1 MSPSVRRMGI
11 LMRADFAEYRRRP
24 LFWIWGAVLLV
35 ISWLYGRGALAIS
48 AGDGSAGVTKA
59 WVTSEFATAH
69 FFGIGTLL
77 AHGFFV
83 AIACGMP
90 LVREE
95 RARIGDMLATTP
107 LRRHEHVWAKYGA
120 AVLACLLLLALH
132 TVLVMACNHLGP
144 APASG
149 IRGPFSVSQYAIPIS
164 VLALPTVVF
173 LSGVAFALG
182 SWSGR
187 ALAVFVLPVALLL
200 LCNFVLWEWYPSN
213 LGPGVRAWLMVLDP
227 TGFRWLEQTYLDVD
241 RGAAFYNG
249 ARVVWG
255 ADFLASRMAWSALG
269 LAAVAWVARRP
280 RAPRREK
287 ARTEETAA
295 VAPSKMALREM
306 RQVRRPVAWMLG
318 RLVRTELSALV
329 RQAGLYLFVPVILI
343 AIVPG
348 VLDATGPF
356 ESNLLPT
363 PGMLARKCGPGL
375 LLGTAAMLFF
385 YTVES
390 MGRDARTRIAD
401 IVSTTPVSAGTR
413 MLGAVLAN
421 LVLGALILA
430 VAWLVCLL
438 VLVVRGAPSL
448 AMGPFV
454 LSWFVLGMP
463 TLAFFCAFATMVYGR
478 TRSRSI
484 TYVAGVLLLAA
495 TAWLGVKGYMTWTT
509 NWLLWKSVPWSDIS
523 VLEWDRTVL
532 ILNRLFVVSLTLLFL
547 RVAVGLR
554 GRFYLAPYW
563 APALGLGLAV
573 WACVASGYQGDA
585 TKRADKDYWKQNVA
599 TYRDVPLPDM
609 TFVDLDIELTPATS
623 SMRVRGTYELENHTE
638 APIRR
643 IPLTTAWHMHDLEFT
658 LNGAPYAPENRSN
671 LRIFTPDAPLMPQ
684 ATAKIGFSYTARVPD
699 GASANG
705 GRVHQFILPSSV
717 VLSNLDATFV
727 PALGFRDD
735 IGITDDNRA
744 EARVYEPDFY
754 AGTTKAAMPGA
765 NRPFRTRIRVTTP
778 EDFMANSVGT
788 KTAESTAGGK
798 RMAIWESDEPLY
810 YFNIVGGRWKVEHAG
825 DTEVYYSPEH
835 ATNVAEVALALQS
848 AKKYYSEWF
857 YPYPWQSLKL
867 SEFAGLDGYA
877 EGFST
882 NISFSESIGFLAE
895 PGGRDPLPFWITAH
909 EVAHQW
915 WPGLVMF
922 GDGPGANVLA
932 EGLSHF
938 SAMLL
943 LEAVKGKEARIAF
956 ADRIERHYART
967 RRADSEQPLVRS
979 DTVEGRQ
986 GLAAVWYARG
996 GWAFWMLMNTT
1007 GREEFLRGL
1016 HAFVAKY
1023 RGHADHPALHDLFET
1038 MRPFAK
1044 DAGAFDAFVAEWFEA
1059 VTLPRFRVASVQ
1071 CKGAGAR
1078 WRVHGTL
1085 ENVGTGRVLVDVA
1098 VTSAQGSA
1106 RVQVHATPDA
1116 PAEFEIDT
1124 DFPPERIVVDPD
1136 RMVLQLERQA
1146 AAAACTT

>member
-1 MSPSVRRMGI
+1 MSPAAHRIRTV
-11 LMRADFAEYRRRP
+11 MRADFAEYRRRP
-24 LFWIWGAVLLV
+24 LFWIWGTVLLV

-120 AVLACLLLLALH
+120 AAVACLLLLGLH
-132 TVLVMACNHLGP
+132 TLFVMACNHLGP
-144 APASG
+144 APNSG
-149 IRGPFSVSQYAIPIS
+149 IRGPFSIGQYVVPIL

-187 ALAVFVLPVALLL
+187 GIAVFVFPVALLL
-200 LCNFVLWEWYPSN
+200 LCNFVFWEWYPPD
-213 LGPGVRAWLMVLDP
+213 LAPAVRTWLMMLDP

-255 ADFLASRMAWSALG
+255 ADFLASRAAWAGVG
-269 LAAVAWVARRP
+269 LAAVTWVARRP
-280 RAPRREK
+280 RAPRKENARIEPIEQVRSAVRADEIAVRHARPSV
-287 ARTEETAA
+287 ARTLA
-295 VAPSKMALREM
+295 
-306 RQVRRPVAWMLG
+306 
-318 RLVRTELSALV
+318 RLVRAELSALL
-329 RQAGLYLFVPVILI
+329 RQSGLYLFVPVILI

-348 VLDATGPF
+348 VLDAMGPF
-356 ESNLLPT
+356 ESNLLPM

-401 IVSTTPVSAGTR
+401 IVGTTPISAGTR

-421 LVLGALILA
+421 LVLGMAILT

-438 VLVVRGAPSL
+438 VLVLRGAPSW
-448 AMGPFV
+448 AVGPFV
-454 LSWFVLGMP
+454 LSWLVLGMP
-463 TLAFFCAFATMVYGR
+463 TLAFFCAFAAMVYA
-478 TRSRSI
+478 RSRSRSL
-484 TYVAGVLLLAA
+484 TYAAGLVLLAA
-495 TAWLGVKGYMTWTT
+495 TAWLGVKGQMTWAT
-509 NWLLWKSVPWSDIS
+509 NWLLWKSVAWSDIS
-523 VLEWDRTVL
+523 VLECDRTVL
-532 ILNRLFVVSLTLLFL
+532 ILNRIYVVSLTILFL
-547 RVAVGLR
+547 RLAVGLR
-554 GRFYLAPYW
+554 GRLGLAPYW
-563 APALGLGLAV
+563 VPVLGLGVAV
-573 WACVASGYQGDA
+573 WAQVASGYQGDA
-585 TKRADKDYWKQNVA
+585 AKRADKDYWKQNVV
-599 TYRDVPLPDM
+599 TYRDAPLPDL
-609 TFVDLDIELTPATS
+609 TFVDVDVELEPSAG
-623 SMRVRGTYELENHTE
+623 SMHVRGTYELENRTE

-643 IPLTTAWHMHDLEFT
+643 IPLTTARHMRDLEFT
-658 LNGAPYAPENRSN
+658 LNGEPYAPENRSN
-671 LRIFTPDAPLMPQ
+671 LRIFEWALKPH
-684 ATAKIGFSYTARVPD
+684 ATARIGFSYHARVPD

-735 IGITDDNRA
+735 IGITEENRA

-765 NRPFRTRIRVTTP
+765 NQPFRTRIRVTTP
-778 EDFMANSVGT
+778 EDFTANSVGT

-798 RMAIWESDEPLY
+798 RITVWESNEPVY
-810 YFNIVGGRWKVEHAG
+810 YFNIVAGRWKVERAG
-825 DTEVYYSPEH
+825 DTEVHYFPEH
-835 ATNVAEVALALQS
+835 AANVAEMALALQS

-867 SEFAGLDGYA
+867 SEFAGLDAYA

-882 NISFSESIGFLAE
+882 NISFSENIGFLAE

-956 ADRIERHYART
+956 ADRIERHYARE

-979 DTVEGRQ
+979 DSVEGRL
-986 GLAAVWYARG
+986 GLAPVWYARG
-996 GWAFWMLMNTT
+996 GWAFWMLLHTT
-1007 GREEFLRGL
+1007 GREEFFRGL

-1023 RGHADHPALHDLFET
+1023 RGNADHPTLHDFFET

-1044 DAGAFDAFVAEWFEA
+1044 DPAEFDAFVAEWFEA
-1059 VTLPRFRVASVQ
+1059 VTVPRFRTSARCESV
-1071 CKGAGAR
+1071 GAR
-1078 WRVHGTL
+1078 WRVRGRL
-1085 ENVGTGRVLVDVA
+1085 ENEGSGRVWVEVA
-1098 VTSAQGSA
+1098 ATAGPRSA
-1106 RVQVHATPDA
+1106 RTRVRVAPDA

-1124 DFPPERIVVDPD
+1124 DFPPEQIVVDPD

-1146 AAAACTT
+1146 AARACTT